1 MRTWSLD
8 PPEFILPDE
17 EQGEPERPTGRQTS
31 PGPLELRPRFRTE
44 RRGLSLKIPV
54 KRSTQ
59 TIAGRIHLGTASSDQ
74 MQQILVEHRG

>member
-31 PGPLELRPRFRTE
+31 PGPLELRPRFRT
-44 RRGLSLKIPV
+44 
-54 KRSTQ
+54 
-59 TIAGRIHLGTASSDQ
+59 
-74 MQQILVEHRG
+74 